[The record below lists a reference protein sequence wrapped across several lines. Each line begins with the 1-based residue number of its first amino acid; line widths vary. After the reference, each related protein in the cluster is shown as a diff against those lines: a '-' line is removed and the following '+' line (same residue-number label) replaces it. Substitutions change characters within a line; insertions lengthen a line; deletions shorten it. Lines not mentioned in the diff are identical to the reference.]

1 MDVDVEEAPDI
12 LGRENIEMVHVREE
26 IIPEEVF
33 QERNWV
39 VDEEEEEEEDVR
51 SSRERGD
58 FSITDPSE
66 AVEDG
71 SGGDVLESFGKIE
84 QAVGDE
90 EDVGGSG
97 RTYYPVT
104 VPMEDVQ
111 QGTNNDILEVEDVEE
126 EMEEEDVDLQKPT
139 TIMPV
144 ALTILKEESSQESN
158 TEHKA
163 VPPEIHEEES
173 VQIIFNQGLE
183 EAVVESKEEEKGAS
197 GKHSL
202 EENLNQFQEV
212 TANEIL
218 LQELPK
224 KKLEK
229 EIQSEAVEAFSLEQ
243 DEREKLTVDIDNNE
257 GIQSVLEESIKQ
269 LEDKLQESENRL
281 EDEIE
286 KLEERAKEVS
296 VFGSVE
302 LELPTE
308 KLQKKQEVKK
318 LRNPKV
324 AVTKVMEVNEETF
337 QEVEKSMSCQ
347 KSNSSSASTRE
358 EPEEQLS
365 REEKAA
371 RRRVALRRRKPIS
384 RASLVQ
390 TRRRMRSREPKRVE
404 SHEEKEEEEVNQTEN
419 TKIPLQETK
428 RVFQLPSSTRILRAR
443 LGRKEADERLA
454 KVNRARMRNPLRS
467 LQRRKKNIK
476 SDDVGA
482 QYVHGKSFLEERRR
496 RVRGRIP
503 ISKRLEV
510 KPEKGQGNKGKTS
523 GSKTGVVRT
532 HVKYEKGSAAN
543 AAEHHPSSDEVLMS
557 AILSDDK
564 ASEPAVGTFSDGSD
578 FEEVDEEEEVDV
590 DVGVGKE
597 EEVGVGNSASAEA
610 TEVGAVAAIGGEK
623 AGGGTQA
630 SGETAQ
636 AEYSTTALTYGSTQ
650 DGFDKMGNSE
660 TTGSELSETEEIAAD
675 LNEAASTEKSDTK
688 GKELTTEED
697 ESTTVES
704 IEEESERLNP
714 VPANS
719 RAAVMPVFISEEVVR
734 PYQRHFQRPYQ
745 AISEEVVE
753 PTLMSTIFLPGNH
766 HFMLR

>member
-12 LGRENIEMVHVREE
+12 LGRENVEMVHVREE

-39 VDEEEEEEEDVR
+39 VVEEEEEEEDVR

-173 VQIIFNQGLE
+173 VQIIFNKGLE
-183 EAVVESKEEEKGAS
+183 EAVVESKEEEKSAS

-243 DEREKLTVDIDNNE
+243 DEREKLTMDIDNNE

-308 KLQKKQEVKK
+308 KLQKKQEVIK
-318 LRNPKV
+318 LHNPKV

-337 QEVEKSMSCQ
+337 QEVEKSTSCE
-347 KSNSSSASTRE
+347 KSNSSSASTGE
-358 EPEEQLS
+358 EPKEQLS

-419 TKIPLQETK
+419 TKSPLEETK

-510 KPEKGQGNKGKTS
+510 KPEKGQGNKGKTP

-532 HVKYEKGSAAN
+532 HVKYEKAN

-578 FEEVDEEEEVDV
+578 FEEVGEE
-590 DVGVGKE
+590 G
-597 EEVGVGNSASAEA
+597 EVGVGNSASAEA
-610 TEVGAVAAIGGEK
+610 TEVGAVAAIGVEK

>member
-1 MDVDVEEAPDI
+1 
-12 LGRENIEMVHVREE
+12 
-26 IIPEEVF
+26 
-33 QERNWV
+33 
-39 VDEEEEEEEDVR
+39 
-51 SSRERGD
+51 
-58 FSITDPSE
+58 
-66 AVEDG
+66 
-71 SGGDVLESFGKIE
+71 
-84 QAVGDE
+84 
-90 EDVGGSG
+90 
-97 RTYYPVT
+97 
-104 VPMEDVQ
+104 
-111 QGTNNDILEVEDVEE
+111 
-126 EMEEEDVDLQKPT
+126 
-139 TIMPV
+139 
-144 ALTILKEESSQESN
+144 
-158 TEHKA
+158 
-163 VPPEIHEEES
+163 
-173 VQIIFNQGLE
+173 
-183 EAVVESKEEEKGAS
+183 
-197 GKHSL
+197 
-202 EENLNQFQEV
+202 
-212 TANEIL
+212 
-218 LQELPK
+218 
-224 KKLEK
+224 
-229 EIQSEAVEAFSLEQ
+229 
-243 DEREKLTVDIDNNE
+243 
-257 GIQSVLEESIKQ
+257 
-269 LEDKLQESENRL
+269 
-281 EDEIE
+281 
-286 KLEERAKEVS
+286 
-296 VFGSVE
+296 
-302 LELPTE
+302 
-308 KLQKKQEVKK
+308 
-318 LRNPKV
+318 
-324 AVTKVMEVNEETF
+324 
-337 QEVEKSMSCQ
+337 
-347 KSNSSSASTRE
+347 
-358 EPEEQLS
+358 
-365 REEKAA
+365 
-371 RRRVALRRRKPIS
+371 
-384 RASLVQ
+384 
-390 TRRRMRSREPKRVE
+390 MRSREPKRVE
-404 SHEEKEEEEVNQTEN
+404 SHEEKEEEEVNPTEK
-419 TKIPLQETK
+419 TKSPLEETK

-578 FEEVDEEEEVDV
+578 FEEVGE
-590 DVGVGKE
+590 E

-610 TEVGAVAAIGGEK
+610 TEVGAVAAIGREK
-623 AGGGTQA
+623 VGGGTQA

-675 LNEAASTEKSDTK
+675 LNEAASTEKSDIK